1 MRAAIF
7 ANGSFP
13 YPDLDRT
20 KLVEDDWI
28 IAADG
33 GAQHCLALGITPD
46 VLIGD
51 FDSLNPQ
58 QRNTLEQAGAKVIP
72 HPAQK
77 DETDLELAMRYAI
90 DAGAAEIL
98 IFGGMG
104 ERWDQSLANLLLPA
118 LPVMN
123 KARVWLTSG
132 PQTATIIQ
140 AGETRALRGRPGD
153 TVSLIPLAGDALG
166 VSTEGLE
173 YPLRDESLIF
183 GSTRGVSNVFLR
195 EDATVL
201 LREGLLACIVIHN
214 PEERWR

>member
-7 ANGSFP
+7 ANGSFL
-13 YPDLDRT
+13 YPDLDRA
-20 KLVEDDWI
+20 KLLEDDWI

-58 QRNTLEQAGAKVIP
+58 QRHTLEQAGAEVIP

-77 DETDLELAMRYAI
+77 DETDLELALRYAI
-90 DAGAAEIL
+90 DAGAVEIV

-104 ERWDQSLANLLLPA
+104 ERWDQSLANMLLPA

-123 KARVWLTSG
+123 KARVWITSG

-140 AGETRALRGRPGD
+140 AGETHTFRGHPGD
-153 TVSLIPLAGDALG
+153 IVSLIPLAGDALG

-173 YPLRDESLIF
+173 YPLRGESLIF

-195 EDATVL
+195 EAAAVH
-201 LREGLLACIVIHN
+201 LREGVLACIVIHN